1 MGRTKSERATL
12 GEERGVEK
20 ESQMFFTNQDRS
32 TRMLLGHSI
41 VYVHFVRA
49 CVWKRTR
56 MTAQRVCVYSFKNCA
71 PPSLLSGR
79 GKQTPISTIK
89 REGEIMGEA
98 DRKIESELYDRAHEV

>member
-32 TRMLLGHSI
+32 TRMLGHSI

-56 MTAQRVCVYSFKNCA
+56 MIAQRVCVYSFKNCA
-71 PPSLLSGR
+71 PPLLLSGR
-79 GKQTPISTIK
+79 GKQTPISTIE

-98 DRKIESELYDRAHEV
+98 DRKTESELYDRAYEV